1 MGIKVRIPTP
11 LRKLTNGESEV
22 EANGADISELID
34 DLEKNYPGIKG
45 KLCEEN
51 GNVRKFLNIYLNDD
65 DIRFMDSLATEVRD
79 GDSVSLIPA
88 IAGGIHKS
96 SQLI

>member
-22 EANGADISELID
+22 EANGADISQLID
-34 DLEKNYPGIKG
+34 DLEKSYPGIKG

-79 GDSVSLIPA
+79 GDNVSLIPA
-88 IAGGIHKS
+88 IAGGIS
-96 SQLI
+96 

>member
-22 EANGADISELID
+22 EAIGADIAQLIE

-79 GDSVSLIPA
+79 GDNVSLIPA
-88 IAGGIHKS
+88 IAGG
-96 SQLI
+96 LI

>member
-34 DLEKNYPGIKG
+34 DLEKSYPGIKD

-65 DIRFMDSLATEVRD
+65 DIRFMDSLATELRD
-79 GDSVSLIPA
+79 GDNVSLIPA
-88 IAGGIHKS
+88 IAGGIA
-96 SQLI
+96 

>member
-34 DLEKNYPGIKG
+34 DLEKSYPGIKG

-79 GDSVSLIPA
+79 GDNISLIPA
-88 IAGGIHKS
+88 IAGGIA
-96 SQLI
+96 

>member
-1 MGIKVRIPTP
+1 MGINVRIPTP

-45 KLCEEN
+45 KLCEDN

-79 GDSVSLIPA
+79 GDNVSLIPA
-88 IAGGIHKS
+88 IAGGI
-96 SQLI
+96 

>member
-1 MGIKVRIPTP
+1 MIFETP

-65 DIRFMDSLATEVRD
+65 DIRFMDSLATEVRE
-79 GDSVSLIPA
+79 GDNISLIP
-88 IAGGIHKS
+88 G
-96 SQLI
+96 

>member
-34 DLEKNYPGIKG
+34 DLERNYPGIKG

-65 DIRFMDSLATEVRD
+65 DIRFMDSLATEVRE
-79 GDSVSLIPA
+79 GDSISLIPA
-88 IAGGIHKS
+88 IAGGAS
-96 SQLI
+96 

>member
-22 EANGADISELID
+22 EANGANISELID
-34 DLEKNYPGIKG
+34 DLEKSYPGIKG

-79 GDSVSLIPA
+79 GDNISLIPA
-88 IAGGIHKS
+88 IAGGIA
-96 SQLI
+96 

>member
-1 MGIKVRIPTP
+1 MGINVRIPTP

-22 EANGADISELID
+22 EANGADISQLID

-45 KLCEEN
+45 KLCEDN

-79 GDSVSLIPA
+79 GDNVSLIPA
-88 IAGGIHKS
+88 IAGGI
-96 SQLI
+96 

>member
-22 EANGADISELID
+22 EAKGADISELID
-34 DLEKNYPGIKG
+34 DLEKSYPGIKG

-65 DIRFMDSLATEVRD
+65 DIRFMDSLATELRD

-88 IAGGIHKS
+88 IAGGIS
-96 SQLI
+96 

>member
-34 DLEKNYPGIKG
+34 DLEKSYPGIKS

-79 GDSVSLIPA
+79 GDNISLIPA
-88 IAGGIHKS
+88 IAGGIA
-96 SQLI
+96 

>member
-1 MGIKVRIPTP
+1 MGIQVRIPTP

-88 IAGGIHKS
+88 IAGGIS
-96 SQLI
+96 

>member
-22 EANGADISELID
+22 EASGTNISELID
-34 DLEKNYPGIKG
+34 DLEKSYPGIKG

-79 GDSVSLIPA
+79 GDNISLIPA
-88 IAGGIHKS
+88 IAGGIA
-96 SQLI
+96 

>member
-34 DLEKNYPGIKG
+34 DLEKSYPGIKG
-45 KLCEEN
+45 KLCDEN
-51 GNVRKFLNIYLNDD
+51 GAVRKFLNIYLNDD

-79 GDSVSLIPA
+79 GDNVSLIPA
-88 IAGGIHKS
+88 IAGGI
-96 SQLI
+96 

>member
-1 MGIKVRIPTP
+1 MGINVRIPTP

-34 DLEKNYPGIKG
+34 DLEKSYPGIKG
-45 KLCEEN
+45 KLCDEN
-51 GNVRKFLNIYLNDD
+51 GAVRKFLNIYLNDD

-79 GDSVSLIPA
+79 GDNVSLIPA
-88 IAGGIHKS
+88 IAGGI
-96 SQLI
+96 

>member
-65 DIRFMDSLATEVRD
+65 DIRFMDSLATEVRE
-79 GDSVSLIPA
+79 GDNISLIPA
-88 IAGGIHKS
+88 IAGGAS
-96 SQLI
+96 

>member
-34 DLEKNYPGIKG
+34 DLEKSYPGIKD

-65 DIRFMDSLATEVRD
+65 DIRFMDSLATELRD
-79 GDSVSLIPA
+79 GDSISLIPA
-88 IAGGIHKS
+88 IAGGIA
-96 SQLI
+96 

>member
-22 EANGADISELID
+22 EAKGADISELID
-34 DLEKNYPGIKG
+34 DLEKSYPGIKG

-65 DIRFMDSLATEVRD
+65 DIRFMDSLATELRD
-79 GDSVSLIPA
+79 GDNVSLIPA
-88 IAGGIHKS
+88 IAGGIS
-96 SQLI
+96 